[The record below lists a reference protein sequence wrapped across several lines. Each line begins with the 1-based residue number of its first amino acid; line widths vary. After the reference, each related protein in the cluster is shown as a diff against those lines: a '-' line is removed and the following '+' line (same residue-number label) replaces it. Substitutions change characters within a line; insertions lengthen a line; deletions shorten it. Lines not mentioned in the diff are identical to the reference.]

1 MVHAGWRSARAEIE
15 RDVRRSGRRSSREG
29 EPVDIGKCFKDAWG
43 LFRLDWAPLVVT
55 ALIAAVIVEAVGIVM
70 GLAVGG
76 GIGILRLISFTE
88 LAWGAPLFGTLVMFV
103 VLVLAA
109 AWMYAVTF
117 RMLLRRVRERRP
129 AEFADLQSFDQIS
142 SFAVAA
148 VVLGVIV
155 GIGYMALVVPGL
167 ILTTVWLYALPLVG
181 DRRLTV
187 GEAMSQSKDMA
198 AVPGYMATFV
208 TWLVGAIVV
217 GVVVGI
223 LYVIPLIGAI
233 VGLAATPF
241 GVAYVVSMYFQ
252 SRGEGHLIDEA
263 VRR

>member
-1 MVHAGWRSARAEIE
+1 M
-15 RDVRRSGRRSSREG
+15 
-29 EPVDIGKCFKDAWG
+29 PMDIGKCFRDAWG

-55 ALIAAVIVEAVGIVM
+55 ALIAAVIVEVVSIVV

-76 GIGILRLISFTE
+76 GMGALRVISFTG
-88 LAWGAPLFGTLVMFV
+88 LTAGAALLGTFVMFV
-103 VLVLAA
+103 VWVLVA

-117 RMLLRRVRERRP
+117 RMILRRVRERRP
-129 AEFADLQSFDQIS
+129 AEFADLRSFDQIS
-142 SFAVAA
+142 TFAVAA

-155 GIGYMALVVPGL
+155 GIGYTLLVVPGL
-167 ILTTVWLYALPLVG
+167 ILTTFWIYALPLVG
-181 DRRLTV
+181 DQRLTV
-187 GEAMSQSKDMA
+187 GEAMSQSRDMA
-198 AVPGYMATFV
+198 ARPGYMTTFV
-208 TWLVGAIVV
+208 TWLIGALVV

-223 LYVIPLIGAI
+223 INIVPVVGVII
-233 VGLAATPF
+233 GLAATPF